1 MIEAQVGNRYAEAIY
16 GIAEERNSVK
26 EVYEMLNLLM
36 ELYKNDIDFKN
47 FILNPLINV
56 EEKEAVL
63 KEIFKEQDE
72 RNLEIAMY
80 ILKKDRMEYIRNI
93 VAEFLKIDYK
103 KNRVLYVKAIFT
115 RELTEEQREKL
126 ITKLSQKTGKK
137 INLEVIIDKSVL
149 GGGII
154 KIGDK
159 IIDGTIRKDLEN
171 WKKN

>member
-103 KNRVLYVKAIFT
+103 KNRVLDVKAIFT